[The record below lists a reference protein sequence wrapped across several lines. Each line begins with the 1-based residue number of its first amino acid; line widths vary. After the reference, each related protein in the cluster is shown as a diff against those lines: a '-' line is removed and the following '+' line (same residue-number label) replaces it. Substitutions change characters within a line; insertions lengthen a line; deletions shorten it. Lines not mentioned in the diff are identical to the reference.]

1 MQTPEVLYCF
11 PDCAGQKF
19 QPSNGTEGM
28 IFTEA
33 FCERC
38 IHEKF
43 VHTGEYGDLQCEI
56 FSNTMLYNVND
67 KEYPQEWQYNE
78 KGWPVCT
85 KWKYWD
91 WGNGGDG
98 LNEPPEPEP
107 YNPNQLVL
115 PFIFDEVKK
124 PEMIEN

>member
-11 PDCAGQKF
+11 PQCAGEKF

-28 IFTEA
+28 IFMEA
-33 FCERC
+33 FCDHC

-43 VHTGEYGDLQCEI
+43 CHTGEHGDLQCEI
-56 FSNTMLYNVND
+56 LSNTMLYGVND
-67 KEYPQEWQYNE
+67 KEYPQEWQYNAE
-78 KGWPVCT
+78 GWPVCT

-91 WGNGGDG
+91 WGNDGDG
-98 LNEPPEPEP
+98 FNEPPEPEP

-115 PFIFDEVKK
+115 PFIFDEVKNL
-124 PEMIEN
+124 EMIEN